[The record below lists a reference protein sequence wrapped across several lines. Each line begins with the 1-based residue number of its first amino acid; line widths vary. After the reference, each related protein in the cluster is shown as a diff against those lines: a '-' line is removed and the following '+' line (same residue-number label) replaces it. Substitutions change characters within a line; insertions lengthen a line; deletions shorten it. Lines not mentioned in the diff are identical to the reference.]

1 MIGTPIV
8 NLLDLIEL
16 EENEAIENI
25 TKEFSC
31 PHNGDVEIFLKE
43 KAVEFAKQRIA
54 ATYLVF
60 KQYKGED
67 VVVGYFSIAQK
78 YFHIDAKNIERL
90 SRTLRKRVNKFATY
104 DNDLR
109 RYVVSAI
116 LIGQLGKNYTHGYDN
131 LIRGDDLL
139 RIACDKVEQIQRISS
154 GKIVY
159 LECED
164 KVALKEFYERN
175 GVFAFGERVLDCD
188 ESDVLSGS
196 YLIQM
201 FKYL

>member
-60 KQYKGED
+60 KQYK
-67 VVVGYFSIAQK
+67 
-78 YFHIDAKNIERL
+78 N
-90 SRTLRKRVNKFATY
+90 
-104 DNDLR
+104 
-109 RYVVSAI
+109 
-116 LIGQLGKNYTHGYDN
+116 
-131 LIRGDDLL
+131 
-139 RIACDKVEQIQRISS
+139 SS
-154 GKIVY
+154 S
-159 LECED
+159 C
-164 KVALKEFYERN
+164 
-175 GVFAFGERVLDCD
+175 
-188 ESDVLSGS
+188 
-196 YLIQM
+196 
-201 FKYL
+201 